1 MVGPICIRGKILNT
15 FERAQVCAS
24 AESSGLLP
32 ALSRWKDVK
41 DVRRARKLKSTMCIN
56 KLHWSCRYGGPWG
69 TRTPDIYPVNLS

>member
-1 MVGPICIRGKILNT
+1 M
-15 FERAQVCAS
+15 CAVRK
-24 AESSGLLP
+24 AVACSGTEP
-32 ALSRWKDVK
+32 WKDVK